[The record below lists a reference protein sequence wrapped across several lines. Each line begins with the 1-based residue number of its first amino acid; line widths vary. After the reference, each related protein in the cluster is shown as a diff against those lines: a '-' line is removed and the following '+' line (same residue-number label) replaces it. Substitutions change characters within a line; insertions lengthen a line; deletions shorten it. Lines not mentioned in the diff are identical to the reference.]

1 MCGQLMARTAPGV
14 TSSRGVCES
23 VMVVARF
30 RNEVVGDKQPKPA
43 MQTSDAGEKAC
54 FTIDGH
60 HFMAIPQREWS
71 RRKANADGDRQAAG
85 FVQLGGV
92 RHVLI
97 ERGAFEAESVAS
109 SSVSSVLTSR
119 ELQIAY
125 SVADGKCDKVIAY
138 DLGIS
143 EYTVR
148 EHLRRIFHKLNVS
161 KRAAL
166 VAQLIMARSRRRPMP

>member
-1 MCGQLMARTAPGV
+1 
-14 TSSRGVCES
+14 
-23 VMVVARF
+23 MVVARF
-30 RNEVVGDKQPKPA
+30 RNVVAGDGLPKLA
-43 MQTSDAGEKAC
+43 VASREGGEKAC

-60 HFMAIPQREWS
+60 HFQAIPQSEWS
-71 RRKANADGDRQAAG
+71 AARRKGNGTENQQAAG
-85 FVQLGGV
+85 FVQLDGV

-97 ERGAFEAESVAS
+97 ERCDFASEAGTSPP
-109 SSVSSVLTSR
+109 VSSMLTSR

-125 SVADGKCDKVIAY
+125 SVADGKGDKVIAH

-148 EHLRRIFHKLNVS
+148 EHMRRIFHKLKVS

-166 VAQLIMARSRRRPMP
+166 VAQLIMARSRR

>member
-1 MCGQLMARTAPGV
+1 MTTARIRNGA
-14 TSSRGVCES
+14 TSGSELPKAELPVRSRFS
-23 VMVVARF
+23 
-30 RNEVVGDKQPKPA
+30 
-43 MQTSDAGEKAC
+43 
-54 FTIDGH
+54 IDGH
-60 HFMAIPQREWS
+60 HFIAIPHKEWS
-71 RRKANADGDRQAAG
+71 RDQRNKRGRKKTRAAG
-85 FVQLGGV
+85 FVRLDGV

-97 ERGAFEAESVAS
+97 ERPGLEGAAPGPSP
-109 SSVSSVLTSR
+109 VSSMLTSR

-148 EHLRRIFHKLNVS
+148 EHMRRIFHKCNVS

-166 VAQLIMARSRRRPMP
+166 VAQLIKSRFGFFSPKE

>member
-1 MCGQLMARTAPGV
+1 
-14 TSSRGVCES
+14 
-23 VMVVARF
+23 MVVARF

-92 RHVLI
+92 RHVPI

>member
-1 MCGQLMARTAPGV
+1 
-14 TSSRGVCES
+14 
-23 VMVVARF
+23 MVVARF
-30 RNEVVGDKQPKPA
+30 RNEAAGDRPAKPA
-43 MQTSDAGEKAC
+43 MQPSNGGEKAC
-54 FTIDGH
+54 FTIEGH
-60 HFMAIPQREWS
+60 HFVAIPQREWS
-71 RRKANADGDRQAAG
+71 ASRRKNNGNGTQQPAG
-85 FVQLGGV
+85 VVQLNGV

-97 ERGAFEAESVAS
+97 ERHDFAGEAATP
-109 SSVSSVLTSR
+109 VSSMLTSR

-148 EHLRRIFHKLNVS
+148 EHMRRIFHKLKVS

-166 VAQLIMARSRRRPMP
+166 VAQLIMVRSRQPAP